1 MIKKKIKIFLVALSI
16 IISVSFLSWSNLE
29 IFGDSDNDG
38 VRDSLDNC
46 PITANMSQ
54 DDFDGDKI
62 GNTCDFDDDNDKIL
76 DELDFFDD
84 DSNEWADFDFDGV
97 GTVKD
102 TDDDNDGILDVQDS
116 DQTLP
121 SEDLTSKYIQDIQ
134 NCAKMSDG
142 TSRLLCYTQF
152 FDKVTENEDINSNA
166 LELAIALSK
175 TDAMDDCHF
184 VSHEIGHIAFKE
196 NPDVTANLSGM
207 DGTMCRGGYF
217 HGVLASYFH
226 NIKENGD
233 SFPIEYNTIC
243 DDLIGSSN
251 YQDCIHGLGH
261 GLVHYFD
268 ENLDSSLEQC
278 HNMSFYQN
286 RLCMKG
292 VMMQYTDNVLT
303 RDGISKS
310 VISNIC
316 DASKLEYLDYIECSM
331 SVGTTLAFFS
341 NHDYDEGAKLCKIIE
356 NKNGRE
362 NCLEGL
368 RLEINDSEKY
378 ETEPLTEE
386 IREKFQPQFI
396 ESSSKIID
404 IRSPAQ
410 ISNFEFIPQIGMIS
424 FSIDAPKYVIMYIP
438 SEFVQSELLVAVNSQ
453 IPSELDITKNVSDGE
468 VVMIRF
474 VPDNAGI
481 VMITSLGQ

>member
-1 MIKKKIKIFLVALSI
+1 MIEKKIKFFLVALSI
-16 IISVSFLSWSNLE
+16 LVSVSFLLWSNPI

-38 VRDSLDNC
+38 IGDSLDNC
-46 PITANMSQ
+46 PTNSNIGQ
-54 DDFDGDKI
+54 KDFDVDKI
-62 GNTCDFDDDNDKIL
+62 GDICDSDDDNDEVL
-76 DELDFFDD
+76 DALDFFDADPD
-84 DSNEWADFDFDGV
+84 DWADFDFDGV

-102 TDDDNDGILDVQDS
+102 ADDDNDGILDIQDS
-116 DQTLP
+116 DPNLP
-121 SEDLTSKYIQDIQ
+121 SEDIASKHLQDIQ
-134 NCAKMSDG
+134 GCMEMSDG
-142 TSRLLCYTQF
+142 TSRLLCYSQF
-152 FDKVTENEDINSNA
+152 FGKVTYNEDTNAHA

-175 TDAMDDCHF
+175 IGVLDDCHF
-184 VSHEIGHIAFKE
+184 VSHEIGHTAFKE
-196 NPDVTANLSGM
+196 KPDVITNLLGM

-226 NIKENGD
+226 NIKENGEP
-233 SFPIEYNTIC
+233 FPAEYNTIC

-268 ENLDSSLEQC
+268 EDLDSSLKLC

-286 RLCMKG
+286 RLCVKG

-303 RDGISKS
+303 RDSVSKS

-316 DASKLEYLDYIECSM
+316 DASKLEYLDYVECSM

-341 NHDYDEGAKLCKIIE
+341 NHDYDEGSKICNIIE
-356 NKNGRE
+356 NKSGRE
-362 NCLEGL
+362 NCFEGL

-378 ETEPLTEE
+378 EIEPLTEN

-396 ESSSKIID
+396 ESGSQIID

-410 ISNFEFIPQIGMIS
+410 ISNFEFISQIGIIS
-424 FSIDAPKYVIMYIP
+424 FSIDAPNYVIMYIP
-438 SEFVQSELLVAVNSQ
+438 REFIQSELLVTVNGQ
-453 IPSELDITKNVSDGE
+453 IPRELDITDNISEE
-468 VVMIRF
+468 VVMIKF
-474 VPDNAGI
+474 VTSNEGI
-481 VMITSLGQ
+481 VLIIPL